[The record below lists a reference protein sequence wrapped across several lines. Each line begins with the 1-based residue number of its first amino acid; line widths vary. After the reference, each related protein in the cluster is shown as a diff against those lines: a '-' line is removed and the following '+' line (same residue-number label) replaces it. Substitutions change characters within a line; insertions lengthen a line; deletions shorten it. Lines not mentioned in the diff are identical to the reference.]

1 VGLLRRA
8 RGVEVNVVGIAG
20 DCEHNSS
27 VSLFSDGALV
37 YAEAEERFSRAKGD
51 GSFPRL
57 ALREALSRCAS
68 GPLVIAAAGREKES
82 GVGLGVGSQRS
93 NSFRAQVATVA
104 KEMAVPVQY
113 VDHHHAHAMT
123 AAFFGSEDKSS
134 IFTADGQGD
143 SLSATFS
150 KWTTRS
156 IERLWVNSAR
166 KGSLGFFFAAF
177 TEYLGY
183 TRLRDEGK
191 ITALAAAGERVPALQ
206 RVLSEVVRN
215 DLTIP
220 ETPRLCVNANFV
232 GEYKIG
238 EPLYTAELS
247 RRLRGFRPE
256 DIAFAAQE
264 RLEDVVVELL
274 QALPVPPGI
283 LSLAGGL
290 FNNVRLN
297 YRIAER
303 LQFIHRL
310 SIAPPMGDE
319 GLSIGAALKVLFK
332 YGVRPLVPHS
342 LALGRDAKTLDIG
355 GILRQFPAY
364 DAVHT
369 RPNEVIRAA
378 SALLAAGL
386 PVARCSG
393 PGEFG
398 PRALGNRSLLYRPD
412 DPTCRK
418 WLNESLGRD
427 SVMPFAP
434 SVREEELAK
443 VSPVDPARFSG
454 LNDMTVAVPATAFF
468 LSSCPGV
475 VHSDG
480 TVRPQSVRRE
490 TYPALWELL
499 YRYSARSGL
508 PALLNTSLNRH
519 GEPIVGTLLD
529 AMRCI
534 AACSLPILV
543 AGESHLIFSRS
554 VTASVDRAFG
564 Q

>member
-1 VGLLRRA
+1 M
-8 RGVEVNVVGIAG
+8 NVLGIAG

-27 VSLFSDGALV
+27 VSLFSDGVLV

-57 ALREALSRCAS
+57 ALREALSRCTS
-68 GPLVIAAAGREKES
+68 GPLVIAAAGREKRES
-82 GVGLGVGSQRS
+82 RAALGVGSQRS
-93 NSFRAQVATVA
+93 SSFGAQVSTVA
-104 KEMAVPVQY
+104 SEMSVPVHY
-113 VDHHHAHAMT
+113 VDHHHAHALSAT
-123 AAFFGSEDKSS
+123 FFGADDNGS

-150 KWTTRS
+150 KRTRGC
-156 IERLWVNSAR
+156 IERLWVNSAQ
-166 KGSLGFFFAAF
+166 KGSLGFFFAAI

-191 ITALAAAGERVPALQ
+191 MTALAAAGESVPALQ
-206 RVLSEVVRN
+206 RVLSKVVWN
-215 DLTIP
+215 DLTNP
-220 ETPRLCVNANFV
+220 VTPRLRVSPRFV

-238 EPLYTAELS
+238 EPLFTAELS

-264 RLEDVVVELL
+264 RLEDVVVEIL
-274 QALPVPPGI
+274 QALPVPPGT

-303 LQFIHRL
+303 LPFISRVL
-310 SIAPPMGDE
+310 IAPPMGDE
-319 GLSIGAALKVLFK
+319 GLSIGAALGVLFK
-332 YGVRPLVPHS
+332 YSVRPSAPHS
-342 LALGRDAKTLDIG
+342 LALGRDVSTR
-355 GILRQFPAY
+355 GIEGLLRQFPAY

-369 RPNEVIRAA
+369 APNEVIRAA
-378 SALLAAGL
+378 SELLAAGL

-393 PGEFG
+393 RGEFG
-398 PRALGNRSLLYRPD
+398 PRALGNRSLLYRPN

-418 WLNESLGRD
+418 WLNEILGRD

-443 VSPVDPARFSG
+443 VSPVDPAKFSG
-454 LNDMTVAVPATAFF
+454 LYDMTVAVPATACF

-480 TVRPQSVRRE
+480 TVRPQSVHRE
-490 TYPALWELL
+490 TYTALWELL
-499 YRYSARSGL
+499 SRYSARSGL

-529 AMRCI
+529 AMKCI
-534 AACSLPILV
+534 AACNLPILV

-554 VTASVDRAFG
+554 VAASVDRAFG